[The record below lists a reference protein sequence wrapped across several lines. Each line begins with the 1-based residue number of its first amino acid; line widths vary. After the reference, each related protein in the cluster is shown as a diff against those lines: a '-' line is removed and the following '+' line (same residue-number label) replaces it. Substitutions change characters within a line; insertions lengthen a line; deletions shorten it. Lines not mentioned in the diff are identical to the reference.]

1 MTDLTESVAELR
13 SLIPALAPALTRDNT
28 PGDGRT
34 TMTAGAVVNTDVLA
48 AMLTLAAEI
57 PATRATACHL
67 LGEPCPRRPIATC
80 LRALPR
86 LASRLHDLAQIAAQ
100 RRIET
105 DIAHWTKTVKYALG
119 LRTRD
124 TPVGRDC
131 YCPLHDEPAR
141 LVSIGAEGFLRDDM
155 TVYWQHA
162 ATIWC
167 PHCGATWPETQW
179 AYLGRILETA

>member
-1 MTDLTESVAELR
+1 MTALAEACADLQI
-13 SLIPALAPALTRDNT
+13 LIPALPDALTRDNT

-34 TMTAGAVVNTDVLA
+34 VLSAGAVVNTDVLA
-48 AMLTLAAEI
+48 AMLTLHLEI
-57 PATRATACHL
+57 PATRAAACRL

-80 LRALPR
+80 LTALPR
-86 LASRLHDLAQIAAQ
+86 LASRLHDLAQIAAG
-100 RRIET
+100 RRIEA
-105 DIAHWTKTVKYALG
+105 DVAHWTRTVKFALG

-124 TPVGRDC
+124 TPIGWN
-131 YCPLHDEPAR
+131 CPLHDEPAG
-141 LVSIGAEGFLRDDM
+141 LVSVGAEGFLRDDA

-167 PHCGATWPETQW
+167 HWCGATWPEMQW